1 MAATANP
8 TLGITRD
15 ELDLVVQPLAARM
28 DALETS
34 VGDRPGNDFV
44 TASEFR
50 LFKWLGTFALAA
62 VLGGFGLLYEQVGD
76 VRVAMERL
84 QTELLK
90 EIHALRGEMHTE
102 FASVRQEMHTEF
114 ASVREEMH
122 AEFASVRQEMHAGFT
137 SIRQEMHA
145 ETASIREDMHADHAS
160 IREDISG
167 VRERVA
173 RVETH
178 LQPGS
183 ANDE

>member
-8 TLGITRD
+8 TLGITRE
-15 ELDLVVQPLAARM
+15 ELDLVVQPLAERM

-34 VGDRPGNDFV
+34 VGDRLGGDFV
-44 TASEFR
+44 RASEFR
-50 LFKWLGTFALAA
+50 LLKWLGTFALAA

-84 QTELLK
+84 QTDLLK
-90 EIHALRGEMHTE
+90 EIHALRGEMHIE
-102 FASVRQEMHTEF
+102 FASVRQ
-114 ASVREEMH
+114 EMH
-122 AEFASVRQEMHAGFT
+122 AEFASVRQEMHAGFA

-145 ETASIREDMHADHAS
+145 ETAS

-178 LQPGS
+178 MQRGS

>member
-8 TLGITRD
+8 TLGMIRD
-15 ELDLVVQPLAARM
+15 ELDLVVQPLAARVA
-28 DALETS
+28 ALEAS
-34 VGDRPGNDFV
+34 VGDRPEGDFV
-44 TASEFR
+44 RASEFR

-84 QTELLK
+84 QTDLLK
-90 EIHALRGEMHTE
+90 EIHALRG
-102 FASVRQEMHTEF
+102 
-114 ASVREEMH
+114 EMH
-122 AEFASVRQEMHAGFT
+122 AEFASVRQEMHAEFA

-145 ETASIREDMHADHAS
+145 ETAS

-178 LQPGS
+178 LQRTSP
-183 ANDE
+183 NHE

>member
-15 ELDLVVQPLAARM
+15 ELDLVVQPLAARV
-28 DALETS
+28 DSLETS

-84 QTELLK
+84 HTDLLK
-90 EIHALRGEMHTE
+90 EIHTLRGEMHTE
-102 FASVRQEMHTEF
+102 FASVRQEMHTGF
-114 ASVREEMH
+114 ASLRQEIH
-122 AEFASVRQEMHAGFT
+122 AE
-137 SIRQEMHA
+137 
-145 ETASIREDMHADHAS
+145 HAS
-160 IREDISG
+160 IQEDISG

-173 RVETH
+173 RVET
-178 LQPGS
+178 QMQRGN

>member
-1 MAATANP
+1 M
-8 TLGITRD
+8 GITRD
-15 ELDLVVQPLAARM
+15 ELDLVVQPLAARV

-34 VGDRPGNDFV
+34 TGNRPGDDFV

-84 QTELLK
+84 QTDLLK

-102 FASVRQEMHTEF
+102 FASVRQEMHDGF
-114 ASVREEMH
+114 A
-122 AEFASVRQEMHAGFT
+122 

-145 ETASIREDMHADHAS
+145 EHAS

-178 LQPGS
+178 MQRGS
-183 ANDE
+183 ASHE

>member
-84 QTELLK
+84 QTDLLQ
-90 EIHALRGEMHTE
+90 EVHALRGEMHAE
-102 FASVRQEMHTEF
+102 FASVRQ
-114 ASVREEMH
+114 EMH
-122 AEFASVRQEMHAGFT
+122 AEFASVRQEMHAGFA
-137 SIRQEMHA
+137 SIRQEIHA
-145 ETASIREDMHADHAS
+145 ETAS

-178 LQPGS
+178 LQRTS

>member
-1 MAATANP
+1 MSSGYSN
-8 TLGITRD
+8 G
-15 ELDLVVQPLAARM
+15 
-28 DALETS
+28 
-34 VGDRPGNDFV
+34 
-44 TASEFR
+44 
-50 LFKWLGTFALAA
+50 GTFALAA

-84 QTELLK
+84 QTDLLK

-102 FASVRQEMHTEF
+102 FASVRQEMH
-114 ASVREEMH
+114 
-122 AEFASVRQEMHAGFT
+122 AEF
-137 SIRQEMHA
+137 
-145 ETASIREDMHADHAS
+145 AS

-178 LQPGS
+178 MQRGS

>member
-8 TLGITRD
+8 TLGMIRD
-15 ELDLVVQPLAARM
+15 ELDLVVQPLVARV
-28 DALETS
+28 DALESS
-34 VGDRPGNDFV
+34 VGDRPGNDYV

-50 LFKWLGTFALAA
+50 LFKWLGIFALAA

-84 QTELLK
+84 QTDLLT
-90 EIHALRGEMHTE
+90 EIHTLRGEMH
-102 FASVRQEMHTEF
+102 
-114 ASVREEMH
+114 
-122 AEFASVRQEMHAGFT
+122 AGFA

-145 ETASIREDMHADHAS
+145 EHASIRQEMHAEHAS

-178 LQPGS
+178 MQRGS

>member
-1 MAATANP
+1 MPATANP

-34 VGDRPGNDFV
+34 VGDRPGNNYV
-44 TASEFR
+44 TVGEFR

-102 FASVRQEMHTEF
+102 FASVRQEMH
-114 ASVREEMH
+114 
-122 AEFASVRQEMHAGFT
+122 AGFA

-145 ETASIREDMHADHAS
+145 ESASIRQEMHTEHAS

-167 VRERVA
+167 MRERVA

>member
-8 TLGITRD
+8 TLGMIRD
-15 ELDLVVQPLAARM
+15 ELDLVVQPLAARVA
-28 DALETS
+28 ALETS
-34 VGDRPGNDFV
+34 VGDRPATDVV
-44 TASEFR
+44 TVSEFR

-84 QTELLK
+84 QTDLLK

-102 FASVRQEMHTEF
+102 FASVRH
-114 ASVREEMH
+114 
-122 AEFASVRQEMHAGFT
+122 EMHAGFA

-145 ETASIREDMHADHAS
+145 ETAS

-178 LQPGS
+178 LQRGS

>member
-1 MAATANP
+1 MRTDGGYGEP
-8 TLGITRD
+8 YIGITRE

-90 EIHALRGEMHTE
+90 EIHALRGEMH
-102 FASVRQEMHTEF
+102 
-114 ASVREEMH
+114 
-122 AEFASVRQEMHAGFT
+122 AEFASVSQEMHAGFT
-137 SIRQEMHA
+137 STRQEMHA